1 MGYFLQIL
9 EEREE
14 QPQKVLE
21 KDPVGS
27 KVLERN
33 VCVSSSEIKAEK
45 EQPDHEVNLKKYS
58 QILFF
63 ALYFIKYNLH
73 IYAPIKKE
81 TSGLCTWYQASY
93 YIF

>member
-1 MGYFLQIL
+1 MGHFLQIL

-45 EQPDHEVNLKKYS
+45 EQPDHEVNIMINGNEYDD
-58 QILFF
+58 QW
-63 ALYFIKYNLH
+63 
-73 IYAPIKKE
+73 E
-81 TSGLCTWYQASY
+81 QG
-93 YIF
+93 

>member
-1 MGYFLQIL
+1 MGHFLQIL

-81 TSGLCTWYQASY
+81 TSGLCTWHQASY

>member
-1 MGYFLQIL
+1 MGHFLQIL

-63 ALYFIKYNLH
+63 ALYFIQYNLH